1 MRAKVLAAYVLG
13 ISLWGASGMEEVPF
27 EVMRERPRRQLAE
40 AQYEAERRG
49 GAWIVTIH
57 AGRRPTGGYRV
68 EVRKVEREGARCV
81 VHYRVL
87 EPPPDAMVPQ
97 VITYPAVMVRFEAA
111 CTEAGVE
118 PPLPRASPEGEER

>member
-1 MRAKVLAAYVLG
+1 MRVRAAAAVLG

-27 EVMRERPRRQLAE
+27 EVLRERPRRQAAE
-40 AQYEAERRG
+40 AQYEAEKRA

-68 EVRKVEREGARCV
+68 EVRKVERAGAKCT

-97 VITYPAVMVRFEAA
+97 VITYPAAVVRFEAA
-111 CTEAGVE
+111 CEEAGVE
-118 PPLPRASPEGEER
+118 PPLPRASREGEER

>member
-1 MRAKVLAAYVLG
+1 MRARLAAAVLG

-27 EVMRERPRRQLAE
+27 EVLRERPRRQAAE
-40 AQYEAERRG
+40 AQYEAEKRG

-68 EVRKVEREGARCV
+68 EVRKVEREGTRCV

-111 CTEAGVE
+111 CAEAMVE